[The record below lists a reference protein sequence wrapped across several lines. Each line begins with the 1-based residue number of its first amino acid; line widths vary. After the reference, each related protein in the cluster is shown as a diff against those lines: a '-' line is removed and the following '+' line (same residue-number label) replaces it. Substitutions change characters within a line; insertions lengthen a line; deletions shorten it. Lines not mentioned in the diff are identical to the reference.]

1 MARTKNRAKSHQ
13 TTPNCTPNEYS
24 KTVER
29 SFLPYTKV
37 DTKAAPLFGVQE
49 GSKVTPNRDTK
60 TPVRIWCVFAVR
72 FVVLWCVLCL
82 FVQQDGT
89 HAQKTLPSLRRPYQA
104 SEDPTKPQKTLS
116 SLRRPYQASEDPTIG
131 AVTGREVNAHQK
143 ERGLFWCCA
152 RCPKE
157 TFGVL
162 DAHQKRHT
170 KRTPKIQQ
178 STPKT
183 PNSKLAHRSLV

>member
-1 MARTKNRAKSHQ
+1 MLVCPTGRNPRAEDPTK
-13 TTPNCTPNEYS
+13 P
-24 KTVER
+24 
-29 SFLPYTKV
+29 
-37 DTKAAPLFGVQE
+37 
-49 GSKVTPNRDTK
+49 
-60 TPVRIWCVFAVR
+60 
-72 FVVLWCVLCL
+72 
-82 FVQQDGT
+82 
-89 HAQKTLPSLRRPYQA
+89 QKTLPSLSRPYQASADPTKPQKTLSSRRRPYQASEDPYSPYPTNPNNPRSEPTLRRPYQA
-104 SEDPTKPQKTLS
+104 SEDPTKLQKTLS

-143 ERGLFWCCA
+143 ERGLFWCSA

-170 KRTPKIQQ
+170 KRTPKKQQ

-183 PNSKLAHRSLV
+183 PNSKLAHRTLV

>member
-1 MARTKNRAKSHQ
+1 MEHPFR
-13 TTPNCTPNEYS
+13 
-24 KTVER
+24 
-29 SFLPYTKV
+29 PYTKG
-37 DTKAAPLFGVQE
+37 DTKVPPLFGVQE
-49 GSKVTPNRDTK
+49 GAKVTPNV
-60 TPVRIWCVFAVR
+60 TPNAPYEFGVYLLL
-72 FVVLWCVLCL
+72 VLLYFGV
-82 FVQQDGT
+82 
-89 HAQKTLPSLRRPYQA
+89 RRPYQA

-116 SLRRPYQASEDPTIG
+116 SLRRPYQASEGPTIG

-143 ERGLFWCCA
+143 ERGLFWCSA

-157 TFGVL
+157 IFGVL